1 MRIAIIADPVD
12 EQYAGI
18 YTYTKNLIE
27 NLVKIDHENEYFFVH
42 VRKNSFFTGKGKEI
56 IIPLWRWM
64 PGHAT
69 LRKFFIIPWILRKYK
84 VDVVHEPAHIAPFL
98 FFSGRY
104 KKIVTIHDLTPV
116 LSPQWHRFLS
126 GLIHRL
132 LFPLVFLRADQVITT
147 SEHTKKDIKKCYHP
161 KCPITVVYQAA
172 KKKQSIQQIL
182 LKKPF
187 FLHVGTIEPRKNLS
201 FLIKVFEY
209 LKSKYSI
216 PHHLYLIGKKGW
228 KSESFFEILKKSPY
242 SQDIVL
248 EGFLSDEELSA
259 YYTQADCFVF
269 PTLYEGFGLPILEA
283 MQYGCPVVASNNS
296 SLPEVVGEGGVL
308 ADETSVEKFAEAID
322 KIISNA
328 DQFKKAALEQV
339 TQFSWVKCARETL
352 NVYTR

>member
-1 MRIAIIADPVD
+1 M
-12 EQYAGI
+12 
-18 YTYTKNLIE
+18 
-27 NLVKIDHENEYFFVH
+27 
-42 VRKNSFFTGKGKEI
+42 
-56 IIPLWRWM
+56 
-64 PGHAT
+64 
-69 LRKFFIIPWILRKYK
+69 
-84 VDVVHEPAHIAPFL
+84 
-98 FFSGRY
+98 
-104 KKIVTIHDLTPV
+104 
-116 LSPQWHRFLS
+116 
-126 GLIHRL
+126 
-132 LFPLVFLRADQVITT
+132 
-147 SEHTKKDIKKCYHP
+147 
-161 KCPITVVYQAA
+161 
-172 KKKQSIQQIL
+172 
-182 LKKPF
+182 
-187 FLHVGTIEPRKNLS
+187 GTIEPRKNLS

-242 SQDIVL
+242 SQDIIL